1 MNIDELQG
9 VLSLAFG
16 FFSASARP
24 RQTHPAAPPACKRD
38 VMRQNDKAEREHPE
52 AEHGKEP
59 EQAASDEGQTQA
71 DPCCSRPRESK
82 LSVCDLDFTL
92 RDLEIGHRV
101 FRIRCSP
108 CDRHSFHSVA
118 WPQSSFQIG
127 CFSGL
132 SRFSRRFFKKP
143 LGKSAKRLYYAANP
157 PQGDDPW

>member
-24 RQTHPAAPPACKRD
+24 GQTHPAAPPARKRD

-71 DPCCSRPRESK
+71 DPCCSRPRSRNFRFATSISPFAIWK
-82 LSVCDLDFTL
+82 LAIVSFGFGARLVIGILSTAWHGHNLHFKSVVFQGFQDF
-92 RDLEIGHRV
+92 RED
-101 FRIRCSP
+101 
-108 CDRHSFHSVA
+108 
-118 WPQSSFQIG
+118 
-127 CFSGL
+127 FS
-132 SRFSRRFFKKP
+132 KKP